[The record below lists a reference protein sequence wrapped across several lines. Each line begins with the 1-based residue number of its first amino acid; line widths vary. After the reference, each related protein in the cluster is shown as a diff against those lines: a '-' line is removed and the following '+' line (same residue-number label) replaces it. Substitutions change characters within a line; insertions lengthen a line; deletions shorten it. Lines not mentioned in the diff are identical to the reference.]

1 MHLASANATARQP
14 RASPAILA
22 CTTGPL
28 SFPSTDDPRQSTT
41 EAPAHHQVMT
51 CKKNKW
57 SVVNLKKISIYL
69 QVLFPGEPNVSGK
82 SFVDFHFF
90 DASLVVYD
98 GLDAR
103 LVKHICHQLVTS
115 SVSHLHRPEHY
126 SFLASV
132 EIQHINMNKVII
144 SRMSN

>member
-1 MHLASANATARQP
+1 MHLASANAATRQS

-51 CKKNKW
+51 CKKIKW
-57 SVVNLKKISIYL
+57 SVVNLKKSVFTCKYCFRVSLMSLASPLSI
-69 QVLFPGEPNVSGK
+69 
-82 SFVDFHFF
+82 FHFF

-126 SFLASV
+126 SLLASV